1 MFFWSSERQQKEQ
14 NMSVR
19 VLSTEQ
25 GKTAITRVSSILN
38 GGLADQIR
46 ALKAEGQT
54 LSDPNIWDGL
64 LAEDFRSNT
73 WPGAASNMDAVT
85 ASLEELQR
93 TVASINADIMV
104 AGGNN

>member
-1 MFFWSSERQQKEQ
+1 
-14 NMSVR
+14 MSVR

-25 GKTAITRVSSILN
+25 GKSAVSRVSSILN

-46 ALKAEGQT
+46 ALKSEGQT
-54 LSDPNIWDGL
+54 LSDPNVWDGF

-73 WPGAASNMDAVT
+73 WPSAASSMDAVT

-93 TVASINADIMV
+93 AVSAINTDIMM
-104 AGGNN
+104 AGGNS